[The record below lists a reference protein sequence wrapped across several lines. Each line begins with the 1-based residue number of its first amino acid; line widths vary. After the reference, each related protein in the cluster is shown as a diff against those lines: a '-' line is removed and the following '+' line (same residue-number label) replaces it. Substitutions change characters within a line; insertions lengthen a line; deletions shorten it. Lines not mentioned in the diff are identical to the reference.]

1 MGRRGEG
8 EEWRPGRAGT
18 RDARRTP
25 GHRTPSRA
33 RYLARPLP
41 PAPTPRMPL
50 LRFTTAGESHGPA
63 LVAVLEGMPAG
74 VPLRAA
80 HVDAELARR
89 QQGYGRGRRMQ
100 IERDQ
105 AEFLSGVRAGE
116 TLGSPI
122 ALLVRNADWRNW
134 EDVMDPAPREE
145 DAGPGRRRTL
155 TRVRPGHADLAG
167 LLKYDR
173 HDARDILE
181 RASARETTARVAAG
195 AICRQLLAQVGVT
208 LGSHVVHLGGVDA
221 TVPGELPEDLNAAAD
236 ASSVRMLDADAER
249 EVVTRIDAAK
259 KAGNTLGGICEVV
272 VRGLPV
278 GLGSHVSWDRKLDG
292 RLAQAMMSIPAVKGV
307 EIGLGFEAARRAGA
321 DVHDEMAPAPGRTGT
336 GNVRRATN
344 RAGGLEGG
352 ITTGEPLVVRVAMKP
367 ISTLMRPLGTLDVRT
382 GEAASAA
389 AERSDVTA
397 VPAMG
402 VIAEAMAAF
411 VLAQAL
417 LEKCGGDS
425 LGELQRNLAGYS
437 AHVAGRIAAPG
448 GAAPGGTSNGPGL
461 DAVTSAPDAP
471 AGPSPEAAAL
481 ADPA

>member
-1 MGRRGEG
+1 
-8 EEWRPGRAGT
+8 
-18 RDARRTP
+18 
-25 GHRTPSRA
+25 
-33 RYLARPLP
+33 
-41 PAPTPRMPL
+41 MPL

-74 VPLRAA
+74 VPLLAE

-105 AEFLSGVRAGE
+105 VEFLGGVRAGE
-116 TLGSPI
+116 TLGGPV
-122 ALLVRNADWRNW
+122 AMLVRNRDWRNW
-134 EDVMDPAPREE
+134 EDVMDPAPRDG
-145 DAGPGRRRTL
+145 DAGDGRRRVL

-173 HDARDILE
+173 ADARDILE

-195 AICRQLLAQVGVT
+195 AVCRRLLAQVGVSV
-208 LGSHVVHLGGVDA
+208 GSHVVHLGGVDA
-221 TVPGELPEDLNAAAD
+221 AAPDALPDDLNAAAD
-236 ASSVRMLDADAER
+236 ASPVRMLDAAAER
-249 EVVTRIDAAK
+249 EAVARIDAAK
-259 KAGNTLGGICEVV
+259 RSGNTLGGVCEVV

-307 EIGLGFEAARRAGA
+307 EVGLGFEAARRAGA
-321 DVHDEMAPAPGRTGT
+321 DVHDEIAPAPGRAAT
-336 GNVRRATN
+336 GNVGRATN

-367 ISTLMRPLGTLDVRT
+367 ISTLMRPLGTVDVRT

-425 LGELQRNLAGYS
+425 LGELVRNLAGYR
-437 AHVAGRIAAPG
+437 AHAAGRIAAPG
-448 GAAPGGTSNGPGL
+448 APADGAA
-461 DAVTSAPDAP
+461 SA
-471 AGPSPEAAAL
+471 EVAAL